1 MYALTAIELIVNTDS
16 LRLLHLK
23 EKLTHSLFQSISCED
38 VLYFCRMLLI
48 EMFEHPDMVF
58 FNVHTIYIYIY
69 IFINCPSSGEMDNA
83 YKKNKKKKLKISKDS
98 VDNNTNT
105 PTDTK

>member
-16 LRLLHLK
+16 LRLLQHKIKSDNSELMAFFFLILK

-48 EMFEHPDMVF
+48 EMFEHPDMVYWRHF
-58 FNVHTIYIYIY
+58 FNVHTQYI
-69 IFINCPSSGEMDNA
+69 
-83 YKKNKKKKLKISKDS
+83 KKA
-98 VDNNTNT
+98 
-105 PTDTK
+105 